1 MPRAGTNHVTSVA
14 SGWLLRRD
22 AKPVTVNVP
31 FGVQVLPERLLVAS
45 SSQFNPRKP
54 APGELRN
61 GPVVCALAFGPVH
74 VSVTGWSGSS
84 RRTKISVMKVF
95 GKSLLRCGREV
106 DAVAAASRSVT
117 CDRLFPVFGAA
128 SGRSIFSILFAA
140 AIRSRSEPLRGIVGT
155 LLVGCALVL
164 GRVFTADFFA
174 GVFLPDVVL
183 LPLDLLRDLADEI
196 ALFISRQSARLDR
209 RCKKDFRVVY

>member
-61 GPVVCALAFGPVH
+61 GPTSCALAFGPAH

-84 RRTKISVMKVF
+84 RRTEIS
-95 GKSLLRCGREV
+95 RCRCSENRCC
-106 DAVAAASRSVT
+106 AVAATSTQLPRPAARSFAIRFFRFSAPLSDNPSSRSFSPQLSFPGASRSGGLSAL
-117 CDRLFPVFGAA
+117 C
-128 SGRSIFSILFAA
+128 
-140 AIRSRSEPLRGIVGT
+140 SR
-155 LLVGCALVL
+155 
-164 GRVFTADFFA
+164 
-174 GVFLPDVVL
+174 
-183 LPLDLLRDLADEI
+183 
-196 ALFISRQSARLDR
+196 ISRFSRTH
-209 RCKKDFRVVY
+209 FYG